1 MNSMQNIQPETHDI
15 RIYQKLGRVDT
26 KSLESVDQ
34 LLLILPAKPSKA
46 DFAKVPQGARI
57 QAVYRKHAA
66 GSTPAF
72 STRLGNKKQTLVVG
86 GTIAADASTFEQLT
100 LCRKLVEAATGQ
112 KAGSLGICVAGFDT
126 ATQADLV
133 NSALAA
139 ALAAGFKL
147 PAYKSKAAPETIK
160 NIRLLG
166 VDENIDTTRVA
177 AEAKGNNLARWLT
190 TLPPNFL
197 DANSYSDLA
206 RSMAKENGWQFKRYG
221 VKELEKLGC
230 GAFLAVAQG
239 NDNDSANMVR
249 LRYRPAA
256 KNATPDVTLVGK
268 GIIFD
273 TGGTNLKPFEFML
286 DMHGDM
292 QGSAVALGTFL
303 AISEMQLPIAVDCWL
318 AITENRTGPNAYK
331 SQDVI
336 TAANGKTIQTV
347 HTDAEGRMA
356 LADALVLASR
366 DKPGIIF
373 DYATLTGSCIRALTT
388 RYSGVFTNRSELHP
402 ALKRT
407 GRKSGE
413 RVWPF
418 PIGEEFLEDLK
429 SETADFLQCSPKG
442 SGDHIHAASFLAE
455 FIENDVPWV
464 HLDLAAG
471 DNEGGLGHVASKFT
485 GFGVRYTMS
494 AILDE
499 NLFKAAP

>member
-1 MNSMQNIQPETHDI
+1 MYH
-15 RIYQKLGRVDT
+15 
-26 KSLESVDQ
+26 
-34 LLLILPAKPSKA
+34 
-46 DFAKVPQGARI
+46 
-57 QAVYRKHAA
+57 KHAA
-66 GSTPAF
+66 ASVPAF
-72 STRLGNKKQTLVVG
+72 STRLTNKKQTLIVA
-86 GTIAADASTFEQLT
+86 GTVAADADAFEQLT
-100 LCRKLVEAATGQ
+100 LGRKLVAAATEQ
-112 KAGSLGICVAGFDT
+112 KAGSLGICAVGFDSG
-126 ATQADLV
+126 TQAALV
-133 NSALAA
+133 NNVLAA
-139 ALAAGFKL
+139 ALAAAFKL
-147 PAYKSKAAPETIK
+147 PAFKSKATPDTIK
-160 NIRLLG
+160 TIRLIG
-166 VDENIDTTRVA
+166 VDEKIDTTRTE
-177 AEAKGNNLARWLT
+177 AEASGNNLARWLT

-197 DANSYSDLA
+197 DANNYADLA
-206 RSMAKENGWQFKRYG
+206 KSMAKDNGWAFKRFG

-239 NDNDSANMVR
+239 NDNDSANIVR

-256 KNATPDVTLVGK
+256 KNATADLSLVGK

-303 AISEMQLPIAVDCWL
+303 AISKMKLPIAVDCWL

-356 LADALVLASR
+356 LADTLVLASR
-366 DKPGIIF
+366 EKPGIIF
-373 DYATLTGSCIRALTT
+373 DYATLTGSVVRALTT
-388 RYSGVFTNRSELHP
+388 RYSGVFTNRSRLHP
-402 ALKRT
+402 ALKRI
-407 GRKSGE
+407 GRNSGE

-455 FIENDVPWV
+455 FVENDVPWV
-464 HLDLAAG
+464 HLDLGAG
-471 DNEGGLGHVASKFT
+471 DNEGGLGHIASKFT
-485 GFGVRYTMS
+485 GFGVRYTMN

-499 NLFKAAP
+499 NLLKAKL